1 MSEDLALKMEYLM
14 LGGISDKKDN
24 IDVEIIDC
32 VSEMICDISGSFST
46 NLNAHYEDHMGCTK
60 FIWCDAQHIILEENQ
75 NVHNLHE
82 ISFKMNDELFK
93 FYIDFDDHMKTFLN
107 MKIKNKVPNDINAL
121 VSEEKKKEEKVQESL
136 NTFQD
141 DIFGK
146 MMNSFILTLESL
158 FSSSIKKIAYGK
170 IIESSIVKNSKL
182 VEHFVEPSHINS
194 IKVNENGYILSK
206 MDFTSVRTLI
216 SKMLEDSY
224 NDISS
229 KDILSPIESNLIKM
243 FDYQMVQ
250 RLNEFLGVLILS
262 KLSIEKTTW
271 DIGSIGYMGLDIENY
286 FVSFSFDLDGKKCE
300 FTLCFPK
307 YLLSQYIDKFEE
319 IKGV

>member
-1 MSEDLALKMEYLM
+1 
-14 LGGISDKKDN
+14 
-24 IDVEIIDC
+24 
-32 VSEMICDISGSFST
+32 
-46 NLNAHYEDHMGCTK
+46 
-60 FIWCDAQHIILEENQ
+60 
-75 NVHNLHE
+75 
-82 ISFKMNDELFK
+82 
-93 FYIDFDDHMKTFLN
+93 
-107 MKIKNKVPNDINAL
+107 
-121 VSEEKKKEEKVQESL
+121 
-136 NTFQD
+136 
-141 DIFGK
+141 

-206 MDFTSVRTLI
+206 MDFTSARTLI

-243 FDYQMVQ
+243 FDYQMIQ

-300 FTLCFPK
+300 FSLCFPK